1 MAQNETYEWAHFM
14 PHKNRNKQWFKVI
27 SAGVICLCM
36 GNQIVGASP
45 GGFYFLRPEMAL
57 SKKDQRPSPVKIH
70 TVHRKT
76 KIKQDILKGVDVKK
90 KKTIVI
96 YGGLG
101 SLQERFLGPG
111 FRELEGIFNV
121 DFIIVDVKDPA
132 ADSGFIKERI
142 SKIREA
148 GLPILNYFSIDEF
161 RRMVKKDRTIMIDE
175 RPIVVDGVITAVPTK
190 YHLGILNEWAPKG
203 VPVWIEKPIALIN
216 EVEEVRQLAEKHV
229 NNVFGVDFF
238 IDGDTLMWA
247 LQNERIWEEIGELK
261 LIEGRCVESWGL
273 ENEPRAYTWLMDPE
287 LSGGGLAI
295 DTLVHPLAMAEA
307 VLSKKGLSLKNAK
320 VTKVILSRYANPRTG
335 QPPPGNETCETY
347 GWAESKIGDIDIR
360 VDGGKG
366 IDTIYYGITV
376 TGKKGSVEIFVGTES
391 YDPYVRITRNDG
403 TSDLYVFP
411 GGSLGYRR
419 TFLDFLLLLH
429 GSNKHD
435 GVDLGTRLSA
445 STNTV
450 ELVGKIYE
458 YAEKNGVNKEPYD
471 LGERP
476 AVPINISGRVFNGM
490 QKKGVGLFEMDEAA
504 AQMKKSE
511 TTTDSCI

>member
-1 MAQNETYEWAHFM
+1 MLY
-14 PHKNRNKQWFKVI
+14 KNRDKQLFKVI
-27 SAGVICLCM
+27 FAGIICLCM
-36 GNQIVGASP
+36 DNQIVGASP
-45 GGFYFLRPEMAL
+45 DGFYSLRPKMIF
-57 SKKDQRPSPVKIH
+57 SKMGQKLVPVTIH
-70 TVHRKT
+70 TVYRK
-76 KIKQDILKGVDVKK
+76 KIEQDIFKGVDVKK

-111 FRELEGIFNV
+111 FKELEGIFNV
-121 DFIIVDVKDPA
+121 DFIIVDVKDRVE
-132 ADSGFIKERI
+132 DRGFIEERI
-142 SKIREA
+142 RKIKEA
-148 GLPILNYFSIDEF
+148 GLPIAGYFSIDEF
-161 RRMVKKDRTIMIDE
+161 KHMIKGDRTITISGE
-175 RPIVVDGVITAVPTK
+175 SIVVDGVITAVPTK
-190 YHLGILNEWAPKG
+190 YHLGILSEWASKG
-203 VPVWIEKPIALIN
+203 VPVWIEKPIALID
-216 EVEEVRQLAEKHV
+216 EVERVRELAGRYA

-238 IDGDTLMWA
+238 MDGDTLMWA
-247 LQNERIWEEIGELK
+247 LQNEHIWEEIGELQ

-273 ENEPRAYTWLMDPE
+273 ENEPRAYTWLMNPE

-320 VTKVILSRYANPRTG
+320 VTEVVLSRYVNPKTD

-347 GWAESKIGDIDIR
+347 AWAKGKIGDIDIR

-366 IDTIYYGITV
+366 LDTVYYGITV

-391 YDPYVRITRNDG
+391 YDPYIRVTRNDG

-429 GSNKHD
+429 GSDKHD
-435 GVDLGTRLSA
+435 GVDLETRLSA

-458 YAEKNGVNKEPYD
+458 HARKDRIDITQYN
-471 LGERP
+471 LGE
-476 AVPINISGRVFNGM
+476 AQHVPINVSGRVFNGM
-490 QKKGVGLFEMDEAA
+490 QRKGIGLFETGDMQRTAE
-504 AQMKKSE
+504 KLNRIVPP
-511 TTTDSCI
+511 TDL